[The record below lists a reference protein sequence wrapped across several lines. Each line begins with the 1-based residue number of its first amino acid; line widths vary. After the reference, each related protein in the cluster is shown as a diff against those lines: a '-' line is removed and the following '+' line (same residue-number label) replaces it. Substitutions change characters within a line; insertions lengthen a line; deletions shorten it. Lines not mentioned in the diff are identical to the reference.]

1 MIDEYTELNLASD
14 SLLSY
19 ESANNSVRF
28 CFNTLRLVE
37 DAIVIRRKVE
47 VAKFNNG
54 SDSEF
59 PTEFRIA
66 RYVSSLYRIYN
77 H

>member
-1 MIDEYTELNLASD
+1 MIDEYTELNFASE

-19 ESANNSVRF
+19 ESAN
-28 CFNTLRLVE
+28 NTLRLVE
-37 DAIVIRRKVE
+37 DAIVIRRKVK
-47 VAKFNNG
+47 VARVNDG